1 MIVKN
6 NLGSA
11 YLPEWN
17 FNGIGTFNSL
27 EGYFV
32 KTTISTTLN
41 IYGTFILPEDNPIS
55 LNNGWSAIPYLRTD
69 EVPADLVFAEIV
81 NNNNLVIV
89 KNYLGQAYLPDWNFN
104 GIGNLVP
111 GQAYQVKTNNEDYL
125 HYLSNFE
132 SY

>member
-1 MIVKN
+1 MVEVFDPIQENMIVKN

-55 LNNGWSAIPYLRTD
+55 LNNGW
-69 EVPADLVFAEIV
+69 
-81 NNNNLVIV
+81 
-89 KNYLGQAYLPDWNFN
+89 
-104 GIGNLVP
+104 IGNLLF
-111 GQAYQVKTNNEDYL
+111 KN
-125 HYLSNFE
+125 
-132 SY
+132 